1 MNPLIPK
8 FLPGESLGHAC
19 FSVTNWWKPKTSI
32 EELFIKLYSVFY
44 LADDSVY
51 GIDRIEEYRNN
62 RTLFE
67 KKIKYFTNK
76 ICKSIVERP
85 KRLF

>member
-1 MNPLIPK
+1 M
-8 FLPGESLGHAC
+8 
-19 FSVTNWWKPKTSI
+19 TNWWKPKTTI
-32 EELFIKLYSVFY
+32 EELLIKLYSVFY

-67 KKIKYFTNK
+67 KK
-76 ICKSIVERP
+76 
-85 KRLF
+85 